1 MKKKLFRLSEVWVAE
16 EREKVDSVKQSR
28 YTFRDTNMHILFEA
42 QKCWDNMDRYRRE
55 RDRCKR
61 YAYGNQWGDD
71 ICVNGKMMSEE
82 DYIKQQGGIPLK
94 NNLIRRLIKNVVG
107 LYRSQVKEPTCVAR
121 DRNEQQLGEVM
132 STLLQANSRRPLCF
146 VH

>member
-1 MKKKLFRLSEVWVAE
+1 
-16 EREKVDSVKQSR
+16 
-28 YTFRDTNMHILFEA
+28 MHILFEA
-42 QKCWDNMDRYRRE
+42 QKCWDNMDKFRRE

-107 LYRSQVKEPTCVAR
+107 LYRSQVKEPTCV
-121 DRNEQQLGEVM
+121 VI
-132 STLLQANSRRPLCF
+132 CF
-146 VH
+146 QILYL